1 MRFSTS
7 ISALALASVAL
18 AQDTVIHV
26 GSDGNG
32 TAKLAFTPSS
42 VNVTSGSV
50 VTFVFDGAPG
60 NHTVAQSAFGKP
72 CEPLAGGF
80 DTGYIFVP
88 AGTDASSTFPTFNIT
103 VEDATKPIW
112 FYCAQLNP
120 QPHCIAEMVGA
131 INAPATGNTFSSF
144 AALAAAAPSVA
155 PPAPALSGVNAFATA
170 APGPLTGSFVG
181 VAAPSGTAPAPAS
194 SGAAGS
200 GAASGS
206 GTASGTASSGSASA
220 TKNAAGVVSVSG
232 FAAFVAAAFGVVL
245 V

>member
-1 MRFSTS
+1 MYYWVTVSFILVS
-7 ISALALASVAL
+7 IPVRIV

-26 GSDGNG
+26 GSDGQG

-42 VNVTSGSV
+42 VNLIKGSV

-60 NHTVAQSAFGKP
+60 NHTVAQSAFAKP

-103 VEDATKPIW
+103 IEDDTKPIW

-120 QPHCIAEMVGA
+120 APHCIAEMVGA
-131 INAPATGNTFSSF
+131 INAPATGNTFSSY
-144 AALAAAAPSVA
+144 AALAAAASSVA

-170 APGPLTGSFVG
+170 GPGPLTGSFVG
-181 VAAPSGTAPAPAS
+181 VAVPTGTLSVPGGS
-194 SGAAGS
+194 SGAASSSTPRLTQSFTSSAGGS
-200 GAASGS
+200 SP
-206 GTASGTASSGSASA
+206 ASGTSPTVRTARVIAHA
-220 TKNAAGVVSVSG
+220 
-232 FAAFVAAAFGVVL
+232 L
-245 V
+245 